1 MGISIVGML
10 QLDHDAILWQG
21 IKCTSTMPCVT
32 SEILGTYL
40 T

>member
-10 QLDHDAILWQG
+10 QPDHDAILWQG
-21 IKCTSTMPCVT
+21 IKCTMPCVT